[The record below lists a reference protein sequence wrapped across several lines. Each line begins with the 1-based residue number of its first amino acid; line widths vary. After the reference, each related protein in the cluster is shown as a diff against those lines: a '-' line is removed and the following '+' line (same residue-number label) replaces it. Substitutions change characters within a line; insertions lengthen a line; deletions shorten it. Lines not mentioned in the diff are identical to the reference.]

1 MSAGKL
7 FVLKLPEPRGAD
19 LYTRYRPVA
28 PVEAPAEK
36 CTACGGATAPPAW
49 LGPHRAD
56 LIASAA
62 VLADVAFGPRTD
74 LLVTQQ
80 FIDFWKAARLTGL
93 TGFEPVTIGDISATT
108 TFNGAERDYF
118 HCAVSR
124 TDAMI
129 DDKESEAE
137 RTGGMPCNFCGYGGV
152 LKHLR
157 RVVLRNAPLPGPDV
171 FVVKGLTTA
180 VLANRTFAEAWKA
193 SRLSGC
199 QLVPADEIRAL

>member
-1 MSAGKL
+1 MPEL
-7 FVLKLPEPRGAD
+7 FVLKLPEPRGSD
-19 LYTRYRPVA
+19 LFTRYRPVL
-28 PVEAPAEK
+28 PTEEPAER
-36 CTACGGATAPPAW
+36 CVACGGATAPPAW
-49 LGPHRAD
+49 LAPYQAD
-56 LIASAA
+56 LVASAA

-74 LLVTQQ
+74 LLVTKE
-80 FIDFWKAARLTGL
+80 FLAFWKQSRLTGL
-93 TGFEPVTIGDISATT
+93 TGFEPVEIRDISAAT
-108 TFNGAERDYF
+108 TFNGADRDYF

-137 RTGGMPCNFCGYGGV
+137 RTGGMPCNFCGFGGV

-171 FVVKGLTTA
+171 FVVKGLNTA
-180 VLANRTFAEAWKA
+180 VLTNRRFADAWAA

-199 QLVPADEIRAL
+199 QLVPADQIRAL